1 MPSAEDRMPPHP
13 RGTVEMFRARGHTV
27 TVRESRGGSL
37 RYTLDGERERTAL
50 ALSNRW
56 HKLYEGQLSPPLGGP
71 HISRHESAVLGTDV
85 ASQNPL
91 PYPRPVR

>member
-1 MPSAEDRMPPHP
+1 MPSVEDRMPPHP

-50 ALSNRW
+50 ALC
-56 HKLYEGQLSPPLGGP
+56 QLSPPLGGP

>member
-1 MPSAEDRMPPHP
+1 MPSVEDRMPPHP
-13 RGTVEMFRARGHTV
+13 RGTVEMFRARGQTV

-56 HKLYEGQLSPPLGGP
+56 RRLYEGQLSPP
-71 HISRHESAVLGTDV
+71 R
-85 ASQNPL
+85 
-91 PYPRPVR
+91 RPTHFAT